1 MNDTPGNRSPVIR
14 TASGLLRGL
23 QEAGIFKFLGVP
35 YGAPPVGERR
45 WRPPQPVE
53 PWPGIRPADS
63 FGPAAPQINLS
74 GRSELD
80 GGLAE
85 SEDCLYLNVWTPSL
99 SRREK
104 LPVMVW
110 IHGGGY
116 MNGSGALGKYDGA
129 ALAEKGTVL
138 VTFNYR
144 LGPLGSLVH
153 EDLEAASA
161 NGRSGNYGFLDQVA
175 ALEWVRDNI
184 TEFGGDPARVTVF
197 GQSAGAMSAGLLSSS
212 PRAKGLFHRGICQS
226 GGLLMFP
233 REVPYEEALADGL
246 ELQRALGASGIGEM
260 RRLPAAEIAEAA
272 RRLARG
278 DEQPKKLRF
287 APVRDDVVIK
297 AMEETLGE
305 RAGLP
310 LMVGS
315 NADEAAFFTKFMPP
329 VTLDN
334 YPALVKR
341 SFGEKAL
348 LILASY
354 PVGSD
359 EEANRTFLHLRTRSL
374 FTAPVY
380 ELAGALGR
388 RGGRVYV
395 YRFNRVAP
403 GNLESGL
410 GASHGEEIP
419 YVFGHADGQG
429 YDATDRRL
437 SGAMMGGW
445 TQFARTG
452 NPNGEGLPEWPAF
465 SPRAERYLELNDE
478 ISVRDY
484 GEEEP

>member
-53 PWPGIRPADS
+53 PWPGIRPADA

-116 MNGSGALGKYDGA
+116 MNGSGVLGKYDGA

-212 PRAKGLFHRGICQS
+212 PRAKGLFHRTICLNS
-226 GGLLMFP
+226 
-233 REVPYEEALADGL
+233 
-246 ELQRALGASGIGEM
+246 
-260 RRLPAAEIAEAA
+260 
-272 RRLARG
+272 
-278 DEQPKKLRF
+278 PK
-287 APVRDDVVIK
+287 
-297 AMEETLGE
+297 
-305 RAGLP
+305 
-310 LMVGS
+310 
-315 NADEAAFFTKFMPP
+315 
-329 VTLDN
+329 
-334 YPALVKR
+334 
-341 SFGEKAL
+341 
-348 LILASY
+348 
-354 PVGSD
+354 
-359 EEANRTFLHLRTRSL
+359 
-374 FTAPVY
+374 
-380 ELAGALGR
+380 
-388 RGGRVYV
+388 
-395 YRFNRVAP
+395 
-403 GNLESGL
+403 
-410 GASHGEEIP
+410 
-419 YVFGHADGQG
+419 Q
-429 YDATDRRL
+429 
-437 SGAMMGGW
+437 
-445 TQFARTG
+445 
-452 NPNGEGLPEWPAF
+452 
-465 SPRAERYLELNDE
+465 
-478 ISVRDY
+478 
-484 GEEEP
+484 